1 MCFVL
6 IYEKIILFLILAI
19 KRIKNIFVFLV
30 HQVLIIQLKLQRY
43 MKLVLDVI
51 VILKTFDGQPFQEM
65 ILVFVNFSFRFE
77 KDNSIYSQ
85 KKLVNHFQNWFF
97 FSFFLSDN
105 SFGAWITTGRM
116 VEQKEWQVRVFFVG
130 YVKLVSN
137 NLVPEISI
145 FAWNYYWLMLNRENV
160 FETVKIKL

>member
-51 VILKTFDGQPFQEM
+51 VILKTLDGQPFQEM

-85 KKLVNHFQNWFF
+85 KKLVNHFQNWYF

-116 VEQKEWQVRVFFVG
+116 VEQKEWQVRVFVG
-130 YVKLVSN
+130 YVELVSN

-145 FAWNYYWLMLNRENV
+145 FAWNYYWLILNRENV

>member
-51 VILKTFDGQPFQEM
+51 VILKTLDGQPFQEM
-65 ILVFVNFSFRFE
+65 ILVFVNFSFRLK

-85 KKLVNHFQNWFF
+85 KKLVNHFQNWYF

-116 VEQKEWQVRVFFVG
+116 VEQKEWQVRVFVG
-130 YVKLVSN
+130 YVELVSN

-145 FAWNYYWLMLNRENV
+145 FAWNYYWLILNRENV